1 MSCRPFCRNPWLPA
15 KMMSIE
21 DIFALP
27 QACARKI
34 IGPGMVLVSS
44 VLLAACG
51 ASSID
56 QQPTALNASEGSAVP
71 GGPANTAASST
82 GPALQKAAL
91 PAATAVAGNQDAPAA
106 AGGVYKIGAQD
117 ILDVSVFKVPELTKS
132 VQVSETGSIN
142 LPLVGEVA
150 VSGKSAQDVERDLT
164 SKLGSRY
171 LQNPQVTVLVKE
183 FNSQKA
189 TVEGAVKKPGV
200 YPLRGRNSLLQ
211 LIATAEGVDEKS
223 DATVVILRQSNG
235 KKSAARF
242 DLDAIRSGQSE
253 DPVVQPGDVIVAGTS
268 AVKEM
273 FGNFLKVLP
282 VTSVFALL

>member
-1 MSCRPFCRNPWLPA
+1 M
-15 KMMSIE
+15 
-21 DIFALP
+21 
-27 QACARKI
+27 
-34 IGPGMVLVSS
+34 
-44 VLLAACG
+44 
-51 ASSID
+51 
-56 QQPTALNASEGSAVP
+56 
-71 GGPANTAASST
+71 
-82 GPALQKAAL
+82 
-91 PAATAVAGNQDAPAA
+91 PAA
-106 AGGVYKIGAQD
+106 GVYKIGAQD
-117 ILDVSVFKVPELTKS
+117 ILDISVFKVPDLTKS

-150 VSGKSAQDVERDLT
+150 VAGKSAQDVERDLT

-211 LIATAEGVDEKS
+211 MIATAEGVDEKS
-223 DATVVILRQSNG
+223 DATVVILRQANG

-253 DPVVQPGDVIVAGTS
+253 DPIVQPGDVIVAGTS
-268 AVKEM
+268 AAKEM